1 MRFPAPE
8 RVREILADL
17 VAIESVN
24 PALPGGARGEIEVA
38 RYVDVF
44 CQRLGMRKVEAGG
57 LPGRPNSVW
66 ALGPGHPGDRR
77 ALMFEAHMDTV
88 TLADMPDGTLP
99 KVVDGRMYGRGAC
112 DTKGSLAAMLA
123 AVEALALGERD
134 RLPGPILLAAV
145 VDEEYRQGGA
155 AALLAAGVA
164 PAAAIVGE
172 PTLLRPVVA
181 HNGVARFRIVTQG
194 RAAHTS
200 RPEHGRN
207 AIVAMAEL
215 IRLIERELTPLER
228 AREHPLCGRAVHTI
242 SLIDGGRQYNFVPDQ
257 CRIGIDRRLLPHE
270 DPQEVLGTYRALL
283 ERFSRQHPRTPAS
296 LSEVE
301 YLYPGMDT
309 PVDHPVVK
317 AARAAVKAVT
327 GDDSVAG
334 APYGTDASTYWGKGR
349 IPCVVLGPGDIAQAH
364 TSDEWIALDQ
374 VTQAAAVYMQ
384 IAVNFQAA

>member
-1 MRFPAPE
+1 
-8 RVREILADL
+8 
-17 VAIESVN
+17 
-24 PALPGGARGEIEVA
+24 
-38 RYVDVF
+38 
-44 CQRLGMRKVEAGG
+44 
-57 LPGRPNSVW
+57 
-66 ALGPGHPGDRR
+66 
-77 ALMFEAHMDTV
+77 
-88 TLADMPDGTLP
+88 
-99 KVVDGRMYGRGAC
+99 
-112 DTKGSLAAMLA
+112 
-123 AVEALALGERD
+123 
-134 RLPGPILLAAV
+134 
-145 VDEEYRQGGA
+145 
-155 AALLAAGVA
+155 
-164 PAAAIVGE
+164 
-172 PTLLRPVVA
+172 
-181 HNGVARFRIVTQG
+181 FRIVTQG

-270 DPQEVLGTYRALL
+270 DPQAVPGTYRALL
-283 ERFSRQHPRTPAS
+283 ERSSRQHPRTPAS
-296 LSEVE
+296 MSEVE